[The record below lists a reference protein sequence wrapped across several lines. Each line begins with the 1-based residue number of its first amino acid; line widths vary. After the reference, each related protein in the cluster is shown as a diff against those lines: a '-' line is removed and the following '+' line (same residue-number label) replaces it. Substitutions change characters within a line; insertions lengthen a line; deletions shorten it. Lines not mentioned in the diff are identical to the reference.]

1 MQLHREDEAN
11 TARLLR
17 AGAVVAAITVDPA
30 PVAGCA
36 VTALGAMRYRPMA
49 APGFAARW
57 FPDGP
62 APEALARAPMMV
74 FDRDDA
80 MQHDYLATRAPGA
93 DPPQT
98 MVPSSSDFVAA
109 IGLGLG
115 WGMVADLQRPGG
127 PGARRA
133 RARLQH
139 RRDAAPAALA
149 AAHAVAGPAGRGDR
163 RRRPRAARALTGRD
177 RRIRTERTRVLR
189 ASTQLVHSGIP

>member
-62 APEALARAPMMV
+62 APAALARAPMMV
-74 FDRDDA
+74 FDRDDV
-80 MQHDYLATRAPGA
+80 MQHDYLAARAPGA

-127 PGARRA
+127 PALVELEPGFSTDVALHLQRWRLRTPSLDRLAEAIVAAARDQ
-133 RARLQH
+133 LV
-139 RRDAAPAALA
+139 RRPAQPAA
-149 AAHAVAGPAGRGDR
+149 VGVGPMA
-163 RRRPRAARALTGRD
+163 
-177 RRIRTERTRVLR
+177 
-189 ASTQLVHSGIP
+189 